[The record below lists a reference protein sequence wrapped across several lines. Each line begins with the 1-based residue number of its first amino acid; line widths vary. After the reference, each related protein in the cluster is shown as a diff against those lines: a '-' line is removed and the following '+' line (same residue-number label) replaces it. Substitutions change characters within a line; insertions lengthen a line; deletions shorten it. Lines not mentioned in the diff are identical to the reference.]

1 MHIYEGVLAGTLQGQ
16 SLLLAGAAAAA
27 VGTAV
32 GLRKLDYDRVPQV
45 AVLSA
50 AFFVASLIH
59 VPLGPTSVH
68 LVLSGL
74 LGLVLGWA
82 AFPAVL
88 IALVLQA
95 VFFSFGGPTT
105 LGLNTLV
112 MALPGV
118 VCYYLFHSA
127 VRNGS
132 EPWVFAAGFAAGAT
146 AIILGASLTAAVLM
160 LAGKQF
166 EVCATMVLVGYL
178 PLVLIEGFVTGSVV
192 VLVRKVRPELLD
204 APLLTSLHP
213 ETSDA

>member
-1 MHIYEGVLAGTLQGQ
+1 MHIYEGVLAGTPHGQ
-16 SLLLAGAAAAA
+16 ALLLAGAAAAA
-27 VGTAV
+27 AGTATR
-32 GLRKLDYDRVPQV
+32 LRKLDYDRVPQV

-88 IALVLQA
+88 VALILQA

-105 LGLNTLV
+105 LGLNTVV
-112 MALPGV
+112 MALPAV
-118 VCYYLFHSA
+118 ACYYLFHAA
-127 VRNGS
+127 VRNGT

-146 AIILGASLTAAVLM
+146 AIILGALLTAASLV
-160 LAGKQF
+160 LAGKPF
-166 EVCATMVLVGYL
+166 EVFGTMVLVGHL
-178 PLVLIEGFVTGSVV
+178 PLALIDGFVTGSVV
-192 VLVRKVRPELLD
+192 VLVRKARPELLD
-204 APLLTSLHP
+204 APLLVSFQS
-213 ETSDA
+213 EVSDV

>member
-1 MHIYEGVLAGTLQGQ
+1 MHIYEGVLAGTSHGQ
-16 SLLLAGAAAAA
+16 AVLLAGAAAAA
-27 VGTAV
+27 VGTAI

-59 VPLGPTSVH
+59 VPVGPTSIH

-74 LGLVLGWA
+74 LGLVLGWV

-88 IALVLQA
+88 VALVLQT

-105 LGLNTLV
+105 LGINTLI
-112 MALPGV
+112 MAMPAV
-118 VCYYLFHSA
+118 VCYYLFHA
-127 VRNGS
+127 IVRNGR
-132 EPWVFAAGFAAGAT
+132 EPWVFAAGFAAGST
-146 AIILGASLTAAVLM
+146 AIILGALLTGASLV

-166 EVCATMVLVGYL
+166 EMAGAMMALGYL

-192 VLVRKVRPELLD
+192 VLVRKVRPELLN
-204 APLLTSLHP
+204 APLLESMQP
-213 ETSDA
+213 ETADA